1 MTPDLTPGPMVRLLD
16 TVDPTDLELR
26 ATSLLASMPD
36 EMPSELRKRRVR
48 EALIARPQRRAW
60 GPALLRPAAVLTML
74 TSSVAI
80 AGATVGRGFVS
91 RAYESV
97 REIFEPG
104 EAPKALA
111 TRPKRV
117 VRVSR
122 PEVEPMVA
130 PAPQRHAD
138 VAKATER
145 RPLRHAVAAPIAA
158 PAPVV
163 RDEEEAALVVSAMR
177 ALRQE
182 HDAERAARL
191 LDRYLAAHP
200 EGALVEEALALD
212 LEASL
217 ARHDDGRAQV
227 FARQYLRRFPDG
239 RFLSLARR
247 TLQSTNAR
255 LQ

>member
-1 MTPDLTPGPMVRLLD
+1 MVRLLD
-16 TVDPTDLELR
+16 TVDPTDLEHR

-48 EALIARPQRRAW
+48 EALIARPQRRSW
-60 GPALLRPAAVLTML
+60 GPALLRPAAVITML

-104 EAPKALA
+104 EAPKVVAS
-111 TRPKRV
+111 RPKHV
-117 VRVSR
+117 VRVR
-122 PEVEPMVA
+122 PEIEPMVA
-130 PAPQRHAD
+130 SAPQRHAD
-138 VAKATER
+138 VPRATER
-145 RPLRHAVAAPIAA
+145 RPLRHTIAAPPLA

-163 RDEEEAALVVSAMR
+163 RDEEEAALVMSAMR

-182 HDAERAARL
+182 RDAERAARL

-247 TLQSTNAR
+247 TLQSTSAR